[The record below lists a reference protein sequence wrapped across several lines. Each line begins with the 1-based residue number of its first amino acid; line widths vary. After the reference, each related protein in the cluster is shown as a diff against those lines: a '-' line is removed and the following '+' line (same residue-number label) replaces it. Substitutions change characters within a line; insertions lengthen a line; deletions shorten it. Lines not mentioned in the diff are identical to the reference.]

1 VNPASALKM
10 LLRLL
15 QKAGKKPGK
24 PFKGSA
30 EDIIQRVD
38 HKSNPMGDFGLA
50 RNQRLSKA
58 QFEKIDNIAVQ
69 KRKYLDTVM
78 RDVEA
83 GVPMSPG
90 VAKAAQEAGEMLKRT
105 VDMQKAAATG
115 LGAVE
120 RGFMSAKHLA
130 AKNTLDK
137 WMAFGGGA
145 GLGSGITAA
154 LSGRQDRHDAIYGK
168 RDDADA
174 VQSMLNKTKMG
185 GAMGGSRFDQPD
197 PEPGLEEGSIADLI
211 AFNPLFK
218 KMFGG

>member
-1 VNPASALKM
+1 
-10 LLRLL
+10 
-15 QKAGKKPGK
+15 
-24 PFKGSA
+24 
-30 EDIIQRVD
+30 
-38 HKSNPMGDFGLA
+38 MGDFGLA

-58 QFEKIDNIAVQ
+58 QFEKIDQIIDHNQ
-69 KRKYLDTVM
+69 TYLHTILSKNKK
-78 RDVEA
+78 
-83 GVPMSPG
+83 GVPMNQ
-90 VAKAAQEAGEMLKRT
+90 AEFQAAQEAAELLKRT
-105 VDMQKAAATG
+105 LDMQKAAATG

-185 GAMGGSRFDQPD
+185 GAMGGSLFDQPD